1 MGVQE
6 RLPTVI
12 LTISLNDV
20 PRSVPLM
27 VTVVPP
33 SVGPLSGEILVII
46 GDEQSLDAVT
56 KLLGEEQVTETS
68 THEES
73 HHPHWKSVPIL

>member
-20 PRSVPLM
+20 PRSVPVM

-33 SVGPLSGEILVII
+33 SVGPLAGEILVII
-46 GDEQSLDAVT
+46 GNEQLLDTVT
-56 KLLGEEQVTETS
+56 KVLEQVAEAS